1 MAKLSFWLLGNKLGD
16 GLVTLNEKKYPLIL
30 SWSKI
35 LKRLQINCIFLYC
48 FRKMQTISNQKI
60 KDLPLNRTTV
70 LIKQND
76 TATLKE
82 LYKANFT
89 KVKRYVLKN
98 SGDEQQAKDVYQ
110 EAFVAMWRNIKDDK
124 FSAES
129 ETAIN
134 GYLFQIAKYKWLDHI
149 RSVKYKNTTFINREI
164 EYNEPDTDENEVQNR
179 KIKLIMD
186 SIDQLGERC
195 QLLMKLFYFE
205 RKSFKE
211 ISELMAMDE
220 ASARNAKYRCQEQ
233 LKKMTQNIPNGF
245 K

>member
-1 MAKLSFWLLGNKLGD
+1 MHK
-16 GLVTLNEKKYPLIL
+16 T
-30 SWSKI
+30 
-35 LKRLQINCIFLYC
+35 
-48 FRKMQTISNQKI
+48 SNQNI
-60 KDLPLNRTTV
+60 KDLPLNRTAV
-70 LIKQND
+70 LIKHND
-76 TATLKE
+76 AVTLKE
-82 LYKANFT
+82 LYKTNFA

-134 GYLFQIAKYKWLDHI
+134 GYLFQIAKHKWLDQV

-164 EYNEPDTDENEVQNR
+164 EYDESDTDENEVQNR

-211 ISELMAMDE
+211 IAEIMAMDE

-233 LKKMTQNIPNGF
+233 LKKMTQIIPNGP

>member
-1 MAKLSFWLLGNKLGD
+1 MHE
-16 GLVTLNEKKYPLIL
+16 T
-30 SWSKI
+30 
-35 LKRLQINCIFLYC
+35 
-48 FRKMQTISNQKI
+48 SNQKI
-60 KDLPLNRTTV
+60 KDLPLNRTAV

-76 TATLKE
+76 AVTLKE
-82 LYKANFT
+82 LYKTNFV

-124 FSAES
+124 FASES

-134 GYLFQIAKYKWLDHI
+134 GYLFQIAKYKWLDYV

-164 EYNEPDTDENEVQNR
+164 EYKEPDTDENEVQDR

-186 SIDQLGERC
+186 SINQLGERC
-195 QLLMKLFYFE
+195 QLLLKLFYFE

-211 ISELMAMDE
+211 IAEIMTYGRSLGPQCKISLPRKIKKIDPNY
-220 ASARNAKYRCQEQ
+220 SPWIQIIKYKTI
-233 LKKMTQNIPNGF
+233 KKH
-245 K
+245 KSL